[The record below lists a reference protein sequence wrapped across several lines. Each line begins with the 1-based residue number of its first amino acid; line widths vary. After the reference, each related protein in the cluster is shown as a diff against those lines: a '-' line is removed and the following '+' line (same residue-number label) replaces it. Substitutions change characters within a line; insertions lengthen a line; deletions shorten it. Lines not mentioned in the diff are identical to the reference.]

1 MKYDGICPVE
11 ARFVKQDGL
20 FPEIYRCMEE
30 SKYVLVLA
38 DRDTAERA
46 GAKELCAG
54 AQAKCVLFTDITP
67 NPRITDVFRCLE
79 AVQWEPTDLIV
90 AIGGGSTIDVAK
102 CVSALKRMMRGGLT
116 LEKVADAIRNKK
128 YLGNDDVIDIV
139 AVPTTAGTGSDVT
152 KWATVWDMEEGKK
165 LSVDSPLLYPKVSLQ
180 SADMTMT
187 MPPKLT
193 LSTGLDALSH
203 AMESF
208 WARARTPVNQEIAL
222 SAISIIRD
230 YLPKV
235 MENGDDRTAREK
247 MMLGAL
253 LAGIAFSCTRTTA
266 CHSISYPLTME
277 YKVPHGFAA
286 ALTLYD
292 VAKLNE
298 KDVPEIARIWE
309 LFGGRDG
316 FKKWMNGV
324 SEGVQ
329 ELRLSAFGVDRDGMK
344 DMAER
349 SFTLGRM
356 DNNPSE
362 ISVQDVYHI
371 LCGIY

>member
-152 KWATVWDMEEGKK
+152 KWATVWDMEGGKSCRWTA
-165 LSVDSPLLYPKVSLQ
+165 LCCIPK
-180 SADMTMT
+180 
-187 MPPKLT
+187 
-193 LSTGLDALSH
+193 
-203 AMESF
+203 
-208 WARARTPVNQEIAL
+208 
-222 SAISIIRD
+222 
-230 YLPKV
+230 
-235 MENGDDRTAREK
+235 
-247 MMLGAL
+247 
-253 LAGIAFSCTRTTA
+253 
-266 CHSISYPLTME
+266 
-277 YKVPHGFAA
+277 
-286 ALTLYD
+286 
-292 VAKLNE
+292 
-298 KDVPEIARIWE
+298 
-309 LFGGRDG
+309 
-316 FKKWMNGV
+316 
-324 SEGVQ
+324 
-329 ELRLSAFGVDRDGMK
+329 
-344 DMAER
+344 
-349 SFTLGRM
+349 
-356 DNNPSE
+356 
-362 ISVQDVYHI
+362 
-371 LCGIY
+371 